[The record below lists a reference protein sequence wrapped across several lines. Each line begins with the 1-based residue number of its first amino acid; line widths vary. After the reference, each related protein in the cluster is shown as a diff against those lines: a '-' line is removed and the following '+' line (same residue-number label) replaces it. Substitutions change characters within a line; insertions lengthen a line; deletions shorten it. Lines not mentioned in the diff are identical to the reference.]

1 MAKAEGRTRG
11 LVVRPAEAAD
21 LEALV
26 RLHLT
31 FPHGEPVRPEQ
42 LPAPSFY
49 RDKMRLFL
57 RAEPEGVLVAERR
70 GEVVGLLVVVTRP
83 GRLRWTALRRG
94 FAFRAAVRAL
104 AGGYGQAVRKLLVA
118 GRSLFSGTGAAESA
132 EGAKIW
138 VLLVHPEHRRAGV
151 ATALLEEA
159 ERYVRSRGLR
169 GLTVTVNLENRPAQA
184 LYLKAGFRPVGHCL
198 ESTGPSLVLAK
209 SLEVPED
216 SASGSGAEPGRG
228 GPVRVAL
235 VITRLVPG
243 GAQQVVCSL
252 FERLSRGPGG
262 RFEPILVS
270 GPEGFEP
277 PGGGGEAGPVL
288 VVRHLRREVR
298 PVEDVLAVVAL
309 ARLFRRYGVD
319 LVHTHTS
326 KAGVVG
332 RLAARLAG
340 VRAVVHTPHGHIY
353 APEARIQSVPRR
365 RLLRAGFLWAERLA
379 GRCGTLLVTL
389 TEAEARETVALGLAP
404 ADRVVCVPNGVEAE
418 EFARRPSAARV
429 RALRRELGLPARA
442 RVIISVGRLSRVKGH
457 RVLLEALAELVPAG
471 GESSGRGDLHLLLVG
486 EGPERGA
493 LAKQARS
500 LGLAERVHFA
510 GRRDR
515 EEVAALLH
523 IAAVF
528 VLPSYYEGFGIAVLE
543 AQAAGVPVV
552 ASDVGGVREVLAGGR
567 TGLLVPAGD
576 PRALARAVG
585 RVLED
590 RALARRLARAARKRV
605 TEEFTVE
612 RMVERYREVYRKAL
626 RLAAKEG
633 R

>member
-1 MAKAEGRTRG
+1 MET
-11 LVVRPAEAAD
+11 
-21 LEALV
+21 LV

-31 FPHGEPVRPEQ
+31 FPPGAPVPPEHH
-42 LPAPSFY
+42 PAPAFY
-49 RDKMRLFL
+49 RDKVRLFL

-70 GEVVGLLVVVTRP
+70 GAVVGLLVVVTRP
-83 GRLRWTALRRG
+83 GQLRWVALRRG
-94 FAFRAAVRAL
+94 FALRAAARAL

-118 GRSLFSGTGAAESA
+118 GCSLFRRAGPAGAA
-132 EGAKIW
+132 EGAKVW

-151 ATALLEEA
+151 ATALLEAA

-169 GLTVTVNLENRPAQA
+169 GLTVTVGLDNQPAQA
-184 LYLKAGFRPVGHCL
+184 LYLRAGFHPAGRCL
-198 ESTGPSLVLAK
+198 ESTGPSLILAK
-209 SLEVPED
+209 SLQVPVD
-216 SASGSGAEPGRG
+216 SACGSPGEVAAG

-243 GAQQVVCSL
+243 GAQQVACSL
-252 FERLSRGPGG
+252 FERLSRGASERGE
-262 RFEPILVS
+262 RFEPILIT
-270 GPEGFEP
+270 GPEGFES
-277 PGGGGEAGPVL
+277 PGDARRGPVL

-298 PVEDVLAVVAL
+298 LLEDVLAVVEL

-340 VRAVVHTPHGHIY
+340 VGAVVHTPHGHIY
-353 APEARIQSVPRR
+353 APGARIQSVPHRQ
-365 RLLRAGFLWAERLA
+365 LLRTGFLWAERLA
-379 GRCGTLLVTL
+379 GRCGALLVTL

-404 ADRVVCVPNGVEAE
+404 ADRVFCVPNGVEAE
-418 EFARRPSAARV
+418 VFAQRPAVRRV

-457 RVLLEALAELVPAG
+457 RVLVEALAELVCGEDGPLGRAGLEPAA
-471 GESSGRGDLHLLLVG
+471 RGDLHLLLVG

-500 LGLAERVHFA
+500 LGVAQRVHFA
-510 GRRDR
+510 GRRGR

-523 IAAVF
+523 TAAVF

-543 AQAAGVPVV
+543 AQAAGLPVV

-567 TGLLVPAGD
+567 TGLLVPPGD
-576 PRALARAVG
+576 ARALAQAVG
-585 RVLED
+585 RVLGD
-590 RALARRLARAARKRV
+590 RALARRLARRGQKRV
-605 TEEFTVE
+605 AEEFAVE
-612 RMVERYREVYRKAL
+612 RMVERYRAVYRRAL
-626 RLAAKEG
+626 GLAGEG
-633 R
+633 GR